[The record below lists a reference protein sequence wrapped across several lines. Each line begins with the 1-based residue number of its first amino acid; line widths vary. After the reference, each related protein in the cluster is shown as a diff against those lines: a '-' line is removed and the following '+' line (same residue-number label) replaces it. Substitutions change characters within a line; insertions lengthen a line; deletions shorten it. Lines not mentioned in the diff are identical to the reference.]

1 MNAADNKQNDPSM
14 DTIKVTIDRE
24 NGRITVWNNGKG
36 IPVVIHKQYNM
47 YVPSLIFG
55 QLLTGGNFNDDEK
68 KVTGGRNGYGAK
80 LTNIY
85 STEFRVE
92 TADKKEGKKF
102 RQTWHDNM
110 SKEDKPVITN
120 FRGSEYTEVSYV
132 PDLSLFHMEGLDDDI
147 VALMEKRVVD
157 MAGVSDSS
165 LKVYLNGEKVDV
177 KNFEAYTKMYQMESS
192 NANTKENKLV
202 YCKAGE
208 RWEVAVGV
216 SDGHLQQVSFVNSIC
231 TSKGGKHV
239 DYIAQKLVD
248 YLSPIVKKKTKKDV
262 KPMMIKQYLYIFV
275 NCKIENPAFDSQT
288 KETLTTVSKVG
299 CVLLMGSRTLARCP
313 FWTTSS
319 SPRWP
324 SAASWT
330 Q

>member
-1 MNAADNKQNDPSM
+1 M
-14 DTIKVTIDRE
+14 
-24 NGRITVWNNGKG
+24 
-36 IPVVIHKQYNM
+36 
-47 YVPSLIFG
+47 
-55 QLLTGGNFNDDEK
+55 
-68 KVTGGRNGYGAK
+68 
-80 LTNIY
+80 
-85 STEFRVE
+85 E

-120 FRGSEYTEVSYV
+120 YRGSEYTEVSYV

-177 KNFEAYTKMYQMESS
+177 KNFEAYKKMYQMESS

-202 YCKAGE
+202 YCKAGD

-216 SDGHLQQVSFVNSIC
+216 SDGHMQQVSFVNSIC

-299 CVLLMGSRTLARCP
+299 VMMPVDGRTLARCR
-313 FWTTSS
+313 FWRTSS
-319 SPRWP
+319 LPRWP
-324 SAASWT
+324 SAASST

>member
-1 MNAADNKQNDPSM
+1 M

-147 VALMEKRVVD
+147 VALMEKRGNVV
-157 MAGVSDSS
+157 SR
-165 LKVYLNGEKVDV
+165 EKL
-177 KNFEAYTKMYQMESS
+177 MER
-192 NANTKENKLV
+192 L
-202 YCKAGE
+202 
-208 RWEVAVGV
+208 WET
-216 SDGHLQQVSFVNSIC
+216 DSFVDENTLSVNVNRLR
-231 TSKGGKHV
+231 KRLAAAGLE
-239 DYIAQKLVD
+239 DFIATKFGVG
-248 YLSPIVKKKTKKDV
+248 YLIGD
-262 KPMMIKQYLYIFV
+262 
-275 NCKIENPAFDSQT
+275 
-288 KETLTTVSKVG
+288 
-299 CVLLMGSRTLARCP
+299 
-313 FWTTSS
+313 
-319 SPRWP
+319 
-324 SAASWT
+324 
-330 Q
+330 